1 MKTYVALLR
10 AINIGA
16 RNKIP
21 MGGLKALFADLGHED
36 VTTYVQ
42 SGNVVFR
49 TRAGTESRVAAEIEN
64 AITREFGHDV
74 AVLLR
79 SPAELAKIAEGNP
92 FLAGEIDHKKLHVMF
107 LDQRPAAKAVAGL
120 DLDRSPPDAFSVS
133 GRDIYLHFPT
143 RGSGR
148 SKLTI
153 GYFESRLGVRGTA
166 RNWRTVTTL
175 LELARQ
181 AEGSSK

>member
-1 MKTYVALLR
+1 VKTYVALLR

-21 MGGLKALFADLGHED
+21 MSGLKALFRDLGHED
-36 VTTYVQ
+36 VATYVQ

-49 TRAGTESRVAAEIEN
+49 SRAGAERRIAAELERG
-64 AITREFGHDV
+64 ITKEFGHDV

-79 SPAELAKIAEGNP
+79 TPAELAKIAKGNP
-92 FLAGEIDHKKLHVMF
+92 FLKGETEHKKLHVMF
-107 LDQRPAAKAVAGL
+107 LDKRPTAKAVAGL
-120 DLDRSPPDAFSVS
+120 DLDRSPPDAFSVK

-153 GYFESRLGVRGTA
+153 GYFEGRLGVRGTA

-181 AEGSSK
+181 ADGNSK

>member
-1 MKTYVALLR
+1 VKTYVALLR

-21 MGGLKALFADLGHED
+21 MAGLKALFTDLGHED
-36 VTTYVQ
+36 VATYVQ

-49 TRAGTESRVAAEIEN
+49 SRAGTESRVAAEIEER
-64 AITREFGHDV
+64 ITKEFGHDV
-74 AVLLR
+74 TVLLR
-79 SPAELAKIAEGNP
+79 TPAELAKIAKGNP
-92 FLAGEIDHKKLHVMF
+92 FLKGETDHKKLHVMF
-107 LDQRPAAKAVAGL
+107 LDKRPAAKSIAGL
-120 DLDRSPPDAFSVS
+120 DPDRSPPDVFEVS

-153 GYFESRLGVRGTA
+153 GYFEARLGVRGTA

-175 LELARQ
+175 LDLARQ
-181 AEGSSK
+181 ADGSSK